1 MGYQNMEE
9 LPATALGVKL
19 NEGIILAAERRLSY
33 GGFVLSRSAK
43 KVFKLGR
50 FGIAGAGI
58 MGDIQTLTRIMNMEI
73 KYYEMYNSKPIS
85 VRSAAKLLSVI
96 LYQYKWT
103 PFISE
108 LLFGGIDEEGPKLF
122 VLDPIGSLIEDSYA
136 AVGSGARVAVGV
148 LEAEYDPST
157 PLDKGKE
164 IVTKAIKAAI
174 ERDTTSGDGIDIL
187 TIKRDNTST
196 EDFIKIF

>member
-1 MGYQNMEE
+1 MEE
-9 LPATALGVKL
+9 LPATALGIKL
-19 NEGIILAAERRLSY
+19 NDGVILAAERRLSY
-33 GGFVLSRSAK
+33 GDFVLSRSAK
-43 KVFKLGR
+43 KVFKIGR
-50 FGIAGAGI
+50 FGVAGAGI
-58 MGDIQTLTRIMNMEI
+58 MGDIQTLTRIMNVEI
-73 KYYEMYNSKPIS
+73 KYYEMYNNKPIS

-122 VLDPIGSLIEDSYA
+122 VLDPIGSLIEDDYA

-148 LEAEYDPST
+148 LEAEYNPNISV
-157 PLDKGKE
+157 DKGKE
-164 IVTKAIKAAI
+164 IVIKAIKAAI

-187 TIKRDNTST
+187 TIKRDSTST
-196 EDFIKIF
+196 EDFIKVF

>member
-1 MGYQNMEE
+1 MEE
-9 LPATALGVKL
+9 LPATALGIRL
-19 NEGIILAAERRLSY
+19 NDGVILAAERRLSY

-43 KVFKLGR
+43 KVFKIGR

-73 KYYEMYNSKPIS
+73 KYYEIYNNKPIS
-85 VRSAAKLLSVI
+85 VKSAAKLLSVI

-108 LLFGGIDEEGPKLF
+108 LLFGGIDEEGSKLF
-122 VLDPIGSLIEDSYA
+122 VLDPIGSLIEDNYA

-148 LEAEYDPST
+148 LEAEYDPSMS
-157 PLDKGKE
+157 LDKGKE
-164 IVTKAIKAAI
+164 IVTKAIRAAI

-187 TIKRDNTST
+187 TIKRDNTTS

>member
-1 MGYQNMEE
+1 MEE
-9 LPATALGVKL
+9 LPATALGIKL
-19 NEGIILAAERRLSY
+19 NDGIILAAERRLSY

-43 KVFKLGR
+43 KVFKIGR

-58 MGDIQTLTRIMNMEI
+58 IGDIQTLIRIMNMEI
-73 KYYEMYNSKPIS
+73 KYYEMYNNKPIS

-108 LLFGGIDEEGPKLF
+108 LLFGGIDEDGPKLF
-122 VLDPIGSLIEDSYA
+122 VLDPIGSLIEDNYA
-136 AVGSGARVAVGV
+136 AVGSGARIAVGV
-148 LEAEYDPST
+148 LEAEYDPNIS
-157 PLDKGKE
+157 LDKGKE
-164 IVTKAIKAAI
+164 IVVKAIKAAI

-187 TIKRDNTST
+187 TIRRDNTSI
-196 EDFIKIF
+196 EDFIRIF

>member
-1 MGYQNMEE
+1 MEE
-9 LPATALGVKL
+9 LPATALGVRL
-19 NEGIILAAERRLSY
+19 NDGVILAAERRLSY

-43 KVFKLGR
+43 KVFKIGR

-73 KYYEMYNSKPIS
+73 KYYEMYNNKPIS

-122 VLDPIGSLIEDSYA
+122 VLDPIGSLIEDNYA

-148 LEAEYDPST
+148 LEAEYDPNIT
-157 PLDKGKE
+157 LDRGKE

>member
-1 MGYQNMEE
+1 MEE
-9 LPATALGVKL
+9 LPATALGIRL
-19 NEGIILAAERRLSY
+19 NDGVILAAERRLSY

-43 KVFKLGR
+43 KVFKIGR

-73 KYYEMYNSKPIS
+73 KYYEIYNNKPIS
-85 VRSAAKLLSVI
+85 VKSAAKLLSVI

-108 LLFGGIDEEGPKLF
+108 LLFGGIDEEGSKLF
-122 VLDPIGSLIEDSYA
+122 VLDPIGSLIEDNYA

-148 LEAEYDPST
+148 LEAEYDPSMS
-157 PLDKGKE
+157 LDKGKE
-164 IVTKAIKAAI
+164 MVTKAIRAAI

-187 TIKRDNTST
+187 TIKRDNTSS
-196 EDFIKIF
+196 EDFIKII

>member
-1 MGYQNMEE
+1 MEE
-9 LPATALGVKL
+9 LPATALGIRL
-19 NEGIILAAERRLSY
+19 NDGVILAAERRLSY

-43 KVFKLGR
+43 KVFKIGR

-73 KYYEMYNSKPIS
+73 KYYEIYNNKPIS
-85 VRSAAKLLSVI
+85 VKSAAKLLSVI

-108 LLFGGIDEEGPKLF
+108 LLFGGIDEEGSKLF
-122 VLDPIGSLIEDSYA
+122 VLDPIGSLIEDNYA

-148 LEAEYDPST
+148 LEAEYDPSMS
-157 PLDKGKE
+157 LDKGKE

-187 TIKRDNTST
+187 TIKRDNTTS

>member
-1 MGYQNMEE
+1 MEE
-9 LPATALGVKL
+9 LPATALGIKL

-73 KYYEMYNSKPIS
+73 KYYEMYNGKPIS

-122 VLDPIGSLIEDSYA
+122 VLDPIGSLIEDNYA

-148 LEAEYDPST
+148 LEAEYDPNT

>member
-19 NEGIILAAERRLSY
+19 NDGVILAAERRLSY
-33 GGFVLSRSAK
+33 GGFVLSRAAK
-43 KVFKLGR
+43 KVFKIGR

-58 MGDIQTLTRIMNMEI
+58 MGDIQTLTRVMNVEI
-73 KYYEMYNSKPIS
+73 KYYEMYNNKPIS
-85 VRSAAKLLSVI
+85 VKAAAKLLSVI

-136 AVGSGARVAVGV
+136 AVGSGARVAIGV
-148 LEAEYDPST
+148 LEAEYDPNMS
-157 PLDKGKE
+157 LDKGKE
-164 IVTKAIKAAI
+164 VVLKALKAAI
-174 ERDTTSGDGIDIL
+174 ERDVTSGDGIDIL
-187 TIKRDNTST
+187 MIKRDNTSA
-196 EDFIKIF
+196 EDFIKSF

>member
-1 MGYQNMEE
+1 MEE

-73 KYYEMYNSKPIS
+73 KYYEMYNGKPIS

-122 VLDPIGSLIEDSYA
+122 VLDPIGSLIEDNYA

-148 LEAEYDPST
+148 LEAEYDPNT